1 MSVFGGDSW
10 GREAQYR
17 KRRVDD
23 LIIEGIDGCG
33 YKKLPNG
40 KLVCLL
46 CPHHPVLDTPLML
59 SMHVKGSRH
68 RAAESEQKERELS
81 RQYQINKRIALA
93 DSSSTAVSSTSSEVR
108 CGSTKTPLIEQ
119 VHKAA
124 SEILAG
130 ESPQC
135 STMDKS
141 PDVRSDICYYKKEN
155 QSIAK
160 SNATEVVA
168 APEVAFQQQLDY
180 KNRRERELKLISA
193 GWKRDAHGRWF
204 KDENVFA
211 CRLSLILMRKIQM
224 FILDSEWGKI
234 MIELM
239 ISDPPVALIM
249 A

>member
-59 SMHVKGSRH
+59 STHVKGSRH

-108 CGSTKTPLIEQ
+108 CGSTKMPLIER
-119 VHKAA
+119 VHRAA

-135 STMDKS
+135 STLDKSDKS
-141 PDVRSDICYYKKEN
+141 PDVRSDICYHNEEN

-168 APEVAFQQQLDY
+168 APEAAFQLQLDY
-180 KNRRERELKLISA
+180 KSRRERELKLISA

-204 KDENVFA
+204 KDENVEF
-211 CRLSLILMRKIQM
+211 
-224 FILDSEWGKI
+224 DSDE
-234 MIELM
+234 E
-239 ISDPPVALIM
+239 DPNVHLGW
-249 A
+249 